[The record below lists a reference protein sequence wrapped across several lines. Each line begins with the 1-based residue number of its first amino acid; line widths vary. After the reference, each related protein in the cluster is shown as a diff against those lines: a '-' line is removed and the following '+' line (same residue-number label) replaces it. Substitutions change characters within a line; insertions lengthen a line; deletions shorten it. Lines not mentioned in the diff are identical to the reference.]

1 MYEYLKVAHFQL
13 LPFFI
18 KLFPCLLLVPPKK
31 LVFLTFF
38 LTQILLQINLDFC
51 LRDEVRVDRQTG
63 RQTERQVGCF
73 SRCLSSSFQLELSSA
88 DGPLLMAVRVSE
100 VLQIATQTHTD
111 AHSRTFI
118 WATDNDRLAVCVL
131 CSHLPPFSPRFF
143 WPQLPS
149 VLYPVSGS
157 TLHPF
162 YICIP
167 H

>member
-1 MYEYLKVAHFQL
+1 MFSSRSTKETRLSNFLFDSNFVANKFRF
-13 LPFFI
+13 LPSWRG
-18 KLFPCLLLVPPKK
+18 PCG
-31 LVFLTFF
+31 
-38 LTQILLQINLDFC
+38 QA
-51 LRDEVRVDRQTG
+51 DRQTG

-157 TLHPF
+157 ILHTF